1 MSNLHYVRAKFDLYH
16 GDERMA
22 SGDLTDPSFDRELEL
37 FVSFWNSGS
46 PRWQ

>member
-1 MSNLHYVRAKFDLYH
+1 MSNLDYVRAKFDLYY
-16 GDERMA
+16 GVERMA
-22 SGDLTDPSFDRELEL
+22 SANLTDPSFDRELEL